1 MDILAN
7 DYTDPYEGWTPNKKL
22 IELNRVNSRLEKLN
36 NRLEYDS
43 DILEPYEVDQIEQE
57 IEDLEYR
64 LLYLED

>member
-7 DYTDPYEGWTPNKKL
+7 DYKDPYEDWTPNQKL
-22 IELNRVNSRLEKLN
+22 LELNRVNSRLEKLN

-43 DILEPYEVDQIEQE
+43 DIFEPYEVDQIEQE

-64 LLYLED
+64 LVFLED

>member
-1 MDILAN
+1 MDMIEN
-7 DYTDPYEGWTPNKKL
+7 DYKDPYEGWTPNQKL
-22 IELNRVNSRLEKLN
+22 LELNRVTSRLEKLN

-43 DILEPYEVDQIEQE
+43 DILELYEIDNIEQE